1 MTSDNTKFA
10 DLSNLRETLIG
21 DLIKK
26 SNGGGGQP
34 PHNGGGADPK
44 TIYPE
49 NSKHMR
55 ERLEAMNQKLLQYNN
70 CGVAPLFKQLIEFS
84 ILLKC
89 HSKNFKHYKL
99 K

>member
-21 DLIKK
+21 DLIKNQMVVVDK
-26 SNGGGGQP
+26 P

-49 NSKHMR
+49 NLPKHAWR
-55 ERLEAMNQKLLQYNN
+55 FRSNEPKAS
-70 CGVAPLFKQLIEFS
+70 AI
-84 ILLKC
+84 
-89 HSKNFKHYKL
+89 
-99 K
+99 